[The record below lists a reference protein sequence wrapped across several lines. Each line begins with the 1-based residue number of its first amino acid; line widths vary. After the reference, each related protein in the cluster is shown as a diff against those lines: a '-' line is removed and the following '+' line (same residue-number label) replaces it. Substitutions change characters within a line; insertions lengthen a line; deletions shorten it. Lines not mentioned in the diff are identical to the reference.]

1 MMNSYN
7 VFFEGTFWGYAW
19 ADSAWEAIRKVAGE
33 YATDEN
39 GQRDYRW
46 TVDLFA

>member
-1 MMNSYN
+1 MNTYN

-19 ADSAWEAIRKVAGE
+19 ADSAWEAIQKVAGE

-39 GQRDYRW
+39 GRRDYRW
-46 TVDLFA
+46 SVDVFA